1 MAQPGLA
8 NTRTQTDLSRPVQVD
23 PFVNEAQAT
32 LMELRSAV
40 AAVLAACGGIDRAVD
55 VANRLGLDNSLAWKI
70 WQVGRDHGGL
80 PSPAHICGRSGFE
93 RFLTAAEQSGIASD
107 LVHRARSAFDGFER
121 LMRRHAGDRATAD
134 RLLGHISG
142 EGKRRL
148 DTAIRRDG
156 FRANSY
162 LLGIQAASTYQLD
175 AVVSGD
181 RAFMPEIYRVRGH
194 FGLQRNRADAPWIL
208 SRTTLVHETGP
219 SATLCRGPIDG
230 TSPALGNLL
239 LTQFCSDP
247 NLPIVR
253 RVLPDSTV
261 EDEIPE
267 GPVGQQAAIDV
278 VLGEHFSGMPRR
290 DVSFDALVMRVL
302 TPSERLVYD
311 ILLPEGQSPTEMELR
326 VHSTVQTDL
335 PYLRG
340 ETYAAIPV
348 TEKFERL
355 GPVLKAPEAT
365 EIPRQGAMIKWLVG
379 KLPPHAQNSVLWRTH
394 MRYPPVPSVLAAR
407 YPIAP

>member
-1 MAQPGLA
+1 MVQRGLDNA
-8 NTRTQTDLSRPVQVD
+8 HTQSEPSRPVQVD
-23 PFVNEAQAT
+23 PFVNEAQST
-32 LMELRSAV
+32 LFELRSAT
-40 AAVLAACGGIDRAVD
+40 AAVLAACGGIERAVD
-55 VANRLGLDNSLAWKI
+55 VSSRLGLDSSLAWKI

-80 PSPAHICGRSGFE
+80 PSPAHISGRSGFE
-93 RFLTAAEQSGIASD
+93 RFLLAAENLGIATE
-107 LVHRARSAFDGFER
+107 LVQRARAAFGGFER

-134 RLLGHISG
+134 RLLGHISA

-175 AVVSGD
+175 ALVVGD
-181 RAFMPEIYRVRGH
+181 DAFMPEVYRVRGH
-194 FGLQRNRADAPWIL
+194 FGLQRNRADAPWII

-219 SATLCRGPIDG
+219 SANLKRGPIDCSSG
-230 TSPALGNLL
+230 GLGNLL

-247 NLPIVR
+247 NLPVVR

-290 DVSFDALVMRVL
+290 DVQFDALVMRVL
-302 TPSERLVYD
+302 TPCERLVYD
-311 ILLPEGQSPTEMELR
+311 ILLPEGQSPKDIELR

-340 ETYAAIPV
+340 EMYASIPV

-355 GPVLKAPEAT
+355 GPALKAPEAT
-365 EIPRQGAMIKWLVG
+365 EVPRQGAMIKWLLS
-379 KLPPHAQNSVLWRTH
+379 KLPPRAANSVLWRTH